1 MSEQD
6 IVKAMSLIMAKKDKL
21 FLDARCTVVE
31 VEYNLDKDEFS
42 IVLQMWNSREE
53 LYTFLDVIDFLDEYF
68 PD

>member
-1 MSEQD
+1 
-6 IVKAMSLIMAKKDKL
+6 MAKKDKL

>member
-1 MSEQD
+1 
-6 IVKAMSLIMAKKDKL
+6 VKAMSLIMAKKDKL